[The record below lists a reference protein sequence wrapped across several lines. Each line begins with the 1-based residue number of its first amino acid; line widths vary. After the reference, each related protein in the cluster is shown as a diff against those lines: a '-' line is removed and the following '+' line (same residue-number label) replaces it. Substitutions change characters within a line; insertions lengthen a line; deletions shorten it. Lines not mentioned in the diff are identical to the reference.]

1 MIKQLP
7 NGAWRMSIYLGG
19 RQLKRRYP
27 TEGEAEQWFY
37 RLKAAIR
44 AGNVREVLQE
54 MDGHQVKFS
63 TIGEIL
69 DLYLDL
75 YCRVNNRDV
84 TSKESRI
91 RLLKASPTHLARIP
105 AEETILGDITRHVAA
120 RKKEGKSNATI
131 NREISILHHAFSWA
145 VTDGFM
151 KENPLRNW
159 HKLSEQRM
167 VHPYSDQLE
176 EAITEVFKNLEED
189 VKPLFVFLY
198 ETGCR
203 RDEALSL
210 KHEQVDLSDRIVL
223 LPKTKAGKPRYLG
236 LTAQAVAAIQLM
248 PAASEYVF
256 YNPATLGRW
265 YDCRTRWEN
274 AREAAKRK
282 WLTMKDLRTAFA
294 MRWADVP
301 GIEKHVIQTLLGHA
315 DPSTTDRFYAFHDQ
329 RKAVKRALRLVEKA
343 KEAICA

>member
-27 TEGEAEQWFY
+27 TEGDAEQWFF

-54 MDGHQVKFS
+54 MDGHKREFR
-63 TIGEIL
+63 TIANIL
-69 DLYLDL
+69 DLYLEL

-84 TSKESRI
+84 ASKESRI
-91 RLLKASPTHLARIP
+91 RLIKGSPANLVRIP
-105 AEETILGDITRHVAA
+105 AEEMILGDISRHVAA
-120 RKKEGKSNATI
+120 RKKEGRSNATI
-131 NREISILHHAFSWA
+131 NREISVVHHAFGWA
-145 VTDGFM
+145 VINGFM

-159 HKLSEQRM
+159 HKLPEQRM
-167 VHPYSDQLE
+167 IHPDSVRLE
-176 EAITEVFKNLEED
+176 AAITEVFKKLDED

-236 LTAQAVAAIQLM
+236 LTAAAVGAIQSMPVAA
-248 PAASEYVF
+248 ECVF

-265 YDCRTRWEN
+265 YDCRTRWEK
-274 AREAAKRK
+274 ARESAKCK

-315 DPSTTDRFYAFHDQ
+315 DLSTTDRFYALHEQ

-343 KEAICA
+343 KESICA